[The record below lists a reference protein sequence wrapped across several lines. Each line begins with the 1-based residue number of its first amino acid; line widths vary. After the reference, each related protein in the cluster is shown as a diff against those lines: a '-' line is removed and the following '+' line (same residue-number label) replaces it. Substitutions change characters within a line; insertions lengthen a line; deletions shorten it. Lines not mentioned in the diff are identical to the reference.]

1 MSALRRGIARAELR
15 RELRARGAHLE
26 VDEELGA
33 LEVARGDAHVVLA
46 LGVVEL
52 GEAPVDEAE
61 LALLVVDH
69 HVVRLDVAV
78 HDAVRVAELERLEQL
93 ENVVPDVEVGER
105 RVQHLEVG
113 VVHVLEDERRRL
125 RRRRSSSST

>member
-1 MSALRRGIARAELR
+1 MRAELR
-15 RELRARGAHLE
+15 RRRIAPPNCARAARLE

-105 RVQHLEVG
+105 RG
-113 VVHVLEDERRRL
+113 
-125 RRRRSSSST
+125 TAP

>member
-1 MSALRRGIARAELR
+1 MSALRRGIGRAELR
-15 RELRARGAHLE
+15 AELRAARLE

-69 HVVRLDVAV
+69 HVMRLHVAV
-78 HDAVRVAELERLEQL
+78 HDTV
-93 ENVVPDVEVGER
+93 
-105 RVQHLEVG
+105 
-113 VVHVLEDERRRL
+113 
-125 RRRRSSSST
+125 